1 METMVSQEQLN
12 LKDEQMRIISNELAF
27 QKEIVGRLQTQ
38 LAKQKELAEDSS
50 RKEFETRS

>member
-1 METMVSQEQLN
+1 
-12 LKDEQMRIISNELAF
+12 MRIISNELAF